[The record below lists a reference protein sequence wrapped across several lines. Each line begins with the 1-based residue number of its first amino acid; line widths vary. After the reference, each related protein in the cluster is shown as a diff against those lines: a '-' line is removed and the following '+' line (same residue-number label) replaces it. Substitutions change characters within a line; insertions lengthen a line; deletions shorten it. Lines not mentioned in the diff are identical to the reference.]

1 MKSFVRVVAV
11 CLLLMVAG
19 VGPSWAA
26 EPTINFPTS
35 ADTDA
40 WLTNQI
46 NRWYGATVD
55 QKMATLNEELTDS
68 ETGVDLVAVPSHWPS
83 SGFYIQIHSEY
94 MYVEGTSGVTLTVTR
109 GVGGV
114 NASTHATGATVY
126 FVTTAETFE
135 HMKDSIQAIQ
145 NALLNGTLAGIF
157 TTLSSGAAG
166 FSVDADGDAIAKSL
180 TVTKTNGVAGST
192 LWPEAN
198 SNDTDGVGFM
208 GPASATRKL
217 YFQFENGDP
226 AAGEVMQL
234 GTPAL
239 VGSDYVSQ
247 ITYGSTSGGDVTS
260 VGDCTDGA
268 CFDGTSD
275 GGTYIRL
282 YDESGFYAEILGNAV
297 TLTAN
302 RQFTLPNSGGN
313 ISILGQTIT
322 DTEMA
327 AADFGDFTCTGSDDG
342 CTIDSGAFALSELAG
357 GAAGANAYDFGGATS
372 VELPNGNNPTTDAAG
387 EVAVDVNNYALEVF
401 AATASRLIPTV
412 FTKEL
417 TIPEP
422 DKQQLILDAW
432 PIFRVDATA
441 FPFGITV
448 TSCQVTLSA
457 DAAYVAVFEEWTGDP
472 PAQTADIETVT
483 TGAGDSYMEDTTPA
497 NPTIEADNYVYV
509 DLPTTDVP
517 MVQVQISYTVNEGN

>member
-157 TTLSSGAAG
+157 TTLSAGAAG
-166 FSVDADGDAIAKSL
+166 FSVDADGDNTVKSL
-180 TVTKTNGVAGST
+180 TVTKVNGVAGST

-198 SNDTDGVGFM
+198 SSDTDGVGFK

-217 YFQFENGDP
+217 YFQFEDGDP
-226 AAGEVMQL
+226 VANEIMKL
-234 GTPAL
+234 GTPAS

-247 ITYGSTSGGDVTS
+247 VTYAPLSYEKWASFNPQDV
-260 VGDCTDGA
+260 
-268 CFDGTSD
+268 
-275 GGTYIRL
+275 
-282 YDESGFYAEILGNAV
+282 YDND
-297 TLTAN
+297 TAN
-302 RQFTLPNSGGN
+302 RALVLDPYTEGAV
-313 ISILGQTIT
+313 TIT
-322 DTEMA
+322 RLYVVCD
-327 AADFGDFTCTGSDDG
+327 AD
-342 CTIDSGAFALSELAG
+342 
-357 GAAGANAYDFGGATS
+357 
-372 VELPNGNNPTTDAAG
+372 PTT
-387 EVAVDVNNYALEVF
+387 E
-401 AATASRLIPTV
+401 
-412 FTKEL
+412 
-417 TIPEP
+417 
-422 DKQQLILDAW
+422 
-432 PIFRVDATA
+432 
-441 FPFGITV
+441 ITV
-448 TSCQVTLSA
+448 TFAYKAAGIAYGTPTTIEAVTTTAGVANITSSIDDSTVPAASKIYVTLSDPD
-457 DAAYVAVFEEWTGDP
+457 DA
-472 PAQTADIETVT
+472 
-483 TGAGDSYMEDTTPA
+483 
-497 NPTIEADNYVYV
+497 
-509 DLPTTDVP
+509 L
-517 MVQVQISYTVNEGN
+517 VQVSIKVRGTLD

>member
-1 MKSFVRVVAV
+1 
-11 CLLLMVAG
+11 
-19 VGPSWAA
+19 
-26 EPTINFPTS
+26 
-35 ADTDA
+35 
-40 WLTNQI
+40 
-46 NRWYGATVD
+46 
-55 QKMATLNEELTDS
+55 
-68 ETGVDLVAVPSHWPS
+68 
-83 SGFYIQIHSEY
+83 
-94 MYVEGTSGVTLTVTR
+94 
-109 GVGGV
+109 V

-313 ISILGQTIT
+313 ISVLGQTISSG
-322 DTEMA
+322 EFA
-327 AADFGDFTCTGSDDG
+327 AEDMGDVTCTGSAGG

-372 VELPNGNNPTTDAAG
+372 VELPNGSPTIDTTGEAGVDTTTDQFAYMGAS
-387 EVAVDVNNYALEVF
+387 VKRIIPHVKTSSIVIPAV
-401 AATASRLIPTV
+401 AATDDMYFIKL
-412 FTKEL
+412 
-417 TIPEP
+417 
-422 DKQQLILDAW
+422 
-432 PIFRVDATA
+432 
-441 FPFGITV
+441 PFGITAVSLDCIVSAATSATINIQECASDGTGCADMATNDLACDTDGAV
-448 TSCQVTLSA
+448 TTTFGGASGNVA
-457 DAAYVAVFEEWTGDP
+457 DLGDWLFL
-472 PAQTADIETVT
+472 DIASISGTPGVLTVT
-483 TGAGDSYMEDTTPA
+483 FSYDVV
-497 NPTIEADNYVYV
+497 AD
-509 DLPTTDVP
+509 
-517 MVQVQISYTVNEGN
+517 